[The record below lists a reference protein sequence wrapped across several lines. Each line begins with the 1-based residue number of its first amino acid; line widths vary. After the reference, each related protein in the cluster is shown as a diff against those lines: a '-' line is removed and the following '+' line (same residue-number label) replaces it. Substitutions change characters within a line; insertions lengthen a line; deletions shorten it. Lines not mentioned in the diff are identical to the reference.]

1 MRILSIDPGSN
12 YMGWAAYEV
21 NKKLVLL
28 AHGCEAFKGAYDGIK
43 SVQIGHFISRLICTY
58 APTHLVVET
67 YFVQGNSK
75 GAGVVTEVRGIIR
88 YIWGMY
94 SGKDIDEMHPGT
106 VKLHVTGNGRASKE
120 DVKNSIIDMYKITGK
135 MKVDESDACAIGHV
149 WIHTHWKVLL
159 NEMVDLMW

>member
-12 YMGWAAYEV
+12 YMGWAVYEANEEV
-21 NKKLVLL
+21 ILL
-28 AHGCEAFKGAYDGIK
+28 THGCEVFKGTYDAIK
-43 SVQIGHFISRLICTY
+43 SVAIGSFISRLICTY
-58 APTHLVVET
+58 APAHLVVET

-106 VKLHVTGNGRASKE
+106 VKLQCTGRGDCSKE
-120 DVKNSIIDMYKITGK
+120 ELKSWVENYYNITI
-135 MKVDESDACAIGHV
+135 KVQDEGDAICIGYTFLKLHGSNV
-149 WIHTHWKVLL
+149 
-159 NEMVDLMW
+159 